1 MSSSFANDP
10 KGNIVQVIRNHA
22 PISRADVARFLDM
35 SPATTGRM
43 VDQLIALDVI
53 KECGQTHGNRS
64 GRPSIALEFNAQ
76 YGSIITVDL
85 RLTKAYGALT
95 NLAGAVLSREVK
107 QLTVGD
113 SGQSV
118 SELKSLIHSFFDGQ
132 THAPSLKAIAIGA
145 PSLVDINTGT
155 LEWAPSLG
163 WENLPLGQILR
174 EEFAVPVLVDNDV
187 NLAAL
192 GEFWKGAGQ
201 ASNKN
206 MVFVSIGTGI
216 GAGVVLNGELY
227 RGATNAAGEVG
238 YFIADLDVF
247 RHSASKLGNLESRI
261 GREGILQLA
270 YLVAQRYPT
279 SELTGLINQQKEQLR
294 ARDIFTTAM
303 DGDPAAQAVF
313 NEVVDNLTIVV
324 ANLSVVLDPE
334 VIVLGGP
341 SDWPWPGLIEAIQQ
355 RIGSNLLRSVNLQ
368 PSVLGHDALIMGG
381 AFATLSLK
389 GVLPA

>member
-1 MSSSFANDP
+1 MSNSFANDP
-10 KGNIVQVIRNHA
+10 KCRIVQVIRNQA

-43 VDQLIALDVI
+43 VDHLIALDVV
-53 KECGQTHGNRS
+53 KECGQTQGNRS

-76 YGSIITVDL
+76 FGSIITVDL

-113 SGQSV
+113 SRQSV

-132 THAPSLKAIAIGA
+132 TNAPPLKAIAIGA
-145 PSLVDINTGT
+145 PSLVDIDTGT

-192 GEFWKGAGQ
+192 GEFWKGAGR

-279 SELTGLINQQKEQLR
+279 SELTRIINRQKEQLR
-294 ARDIFTTAM
+294 ARDIFATATA
-303 DGDPAAQAVF
+303 GDPAAQAVF

-341 SDWPWPGLIEAIQQ
+341 SDWPWPGLIEAIQE
-355 RIGSNLLRSVNLQ
+355 RIGSNLLRSINLQ